1 MKIIVCSDWFNFTQ
15 CGVASFDL
23 TWLAFSSFILQIN
36 KTIDARPDM
45 ICNDTIRYHILSYF
59 FLFLSL
65 FFSLTL
71 CLSLSLFVSLFLS
84 LSLCLSASL
93 FLSISLRLPISY
105 SLSLSSALFL
115 LSIHRSINLF
125 ICLFNFL
132 LFLLTSFVP
141 FYISTTNASVLF
153 LSPCYR

>member
-1 MKIIVCSDWFNFTQ
+1 
-15 CGVASFDL
+15 
-23 TWLAFSSFILQIN
+23 
-36 KTIDARPDM
+36 M

-105 SLSLSSALFL
+105 SLSLSSSLSLFCSLSLINPSIYQSIYLSFQLSSFSVNL
-115 LSIHRSINLF
+115 LCPFLHLYHQCLCSVSFSMLPVDF
-125 ICLFNFL
+125 I
-132 LFLLTSFVP
+132 SQ
-141 FYISTTNASVLF
+141 
-153 LSPCYR
+153 